1 MLIESSVSLIGKGKT
16 TTQDIIK
23 HVVSTVI
30 YACTSQIDE
39 KKNDPI
45 KQRQADENRAEYKQ
59 KSIECR
65 VPMAKN
71 CVIAAVHTENAIT

>member
-1 MLIESSVSLIGKGKT
+1 MDRAVSWVVLSVACIVKFVCHVFQIE
-16 TTQDIIK
+16 
-23 HVVSTVI
+23 
-30 YACTSQIDE
+30 E

-59 KSIECR
+59 KTIECK